1 LAVDVTPGERI
12 NPEILKWA
20 RETAG
25 LTVTEAAD
33 KLGLKNTTRVT
44 AVDKLNQL
52 ENGDRHPS
60 RTMLEKLVSTYR
72 RPLITFYLSAPPRR
86 GERAEDFR
94 TQGSI
99 VSARD
104 NATLDALLRDVKAR
118 QQMVRDL
125 LEDTEETV
133 KLTFVGTSRMQH
145 GPTHVATRI
154 RATLQVTEEQQ
165 RRCKDPNALFS
176 LLRTSAERAGVFVLL
191 LGDVG
196 SHHSDIGEDVFRG
209 FALADDV
216 APFVVIND
224 NDAIA
229 ARPFTLM
236 HELVHIWLG
245 ASGVSGPLRD
255 VPENIV
261 EQFCNNTA
269 SEFLLPP
276 GSIPDLSNL
285 QDATFDDVN
294 RAVQSLA
301 AVWKVSEPAV
311 AYRLT
316 QNGWIDR
323 KVASQLFAMFVERWR
338 QQKLR
343 DKETRDPDDK
353 SGPTYY
359 VVRRHRL
366 GEGLLDIVRRALQ
379 DEIVSHTRAAKIL
392 GVGPASVSPLL
403 REERAAG
410 R

>member
-1 LAVDVTPGERI
+1 VVDVALGGTARQKSPPGFAPRSRSPR
-12 NPEILKWA
+12 NSNGAA
-20 RETAG
+20 R
-25 LTVTEAAD
+25 
-33 KLGLKNTTRVT
+33 TRT
-44 AVDKLNQL
+44 
-52 ENGDRHPS
+52 RC
-60 RTMLEKLVSTYR
+60 
-72 RPLITFYLSAPPRR
+72 SACCARLPK
-86 GERAEDFR
+86 G
-94 TQGSI
+94 QGSL
-99 VSARD
+99 SCC
-104 NATLDALLRDVKAR
+104 
-118 QQMVRDL
+118 
-125 LEDTEETV
+125 
-133 KLTFVGTSRMQH
+133 F
-145 GPTHVATRI
+145 
-154 RATLQVTEEQQ
+154 
-165 RRCKDPNALFS
+165 
-176 LLRTSAERAGVFVLL
+176 
-191 LGDVG
+191 
-196 SHHSDIGEDVFRG
+196 SDIGEDVFRG
-209 FALADDV
+209 FALADNV

-245 ASGVSGPLRD
+245 ESGVSGPLRN
-255 VPENIV
+255 VPENVV

-285 QDATFDDVN
+285 QDASFDDVS

-343 DKETRDPDDK
+343 DKETRDRDDK
-353 SGPTYY
+353 TGPTYY

-366 GEGLLDIVRRALQ
+366 GEGLLDVVRRALQ

-403 REERAAG
+403 RDRAP
-410 R
+410 RRR